1 MQRYFLIVSF
11 FSPGFDTI
19 LLGAK
24 NNKSLD
30 LPIASE
36 KFEIK
41 EVKNSLAE
49 IGFDSPEMLL
59 SMFVARLS
67 DKNKIW
73 DAGDLNTDNR
83 PHIEFSAPK
92 VPFII
97 RLPKIRLYYL
107 STTLLYPMN

>member
-1 MQRYFLIVSF
+1 M
-11 FSPGFDTI
+11 
-19 LLGAK
+19 
-24 NNKSLD
+24 
-30 LPIASE
+30 PIASE

-67 DKNKIW
+67 DENKIW

-83 PHIEFSAPK
+83 PHIEFSVPK
-92 VPFII
+92 STFHYTPAQNQVV
-97 RLPKIRLYYL
+97 LL